1 MSRKEMSYLKLS
13 LTKFIVR
20 RHPKASAKESTRE
33 ASSAQKYVDVRS
45 IILYQNQ
52 IKTQLW
58 KQCLQIK
65 KKKKSQYWTPQ
76 NSCKFVQLMAY
87 QRSSLRFSV
96 SIEVQYIHIYE
107 I

>member
-20 RHPKASAKESTRE
+20 RHTKASAKESTRE

-65 KKKKSQYWTPQ
+65 KKKKNHNIGHHRTVANLCS
-76 NSCKFVQLMAY
+76 
-87 QRSSLRFSV
+87 
-96 SIEVQYIHIYE
+96 
-107 I
+107 